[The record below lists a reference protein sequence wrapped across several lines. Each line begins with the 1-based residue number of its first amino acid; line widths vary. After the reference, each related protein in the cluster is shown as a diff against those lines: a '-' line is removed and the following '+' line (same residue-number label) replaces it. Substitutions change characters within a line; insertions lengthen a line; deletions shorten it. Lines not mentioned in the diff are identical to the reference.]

1 MGENG
6 TPKSPS
12 KPTIHGVTGDMC
24 HAHQGSSRNQ
34 YYAFPHS
41 AHEEI
46 GSESVGYSL
55 QVTELGFEPQ
65 LESGTHTLLV
75 ALCIFF
81 FFLSF

>member
-1 MGENG
+1 MWLVAAVLAIVVG
-6 TPKSPS
+6 
-12 KPTIHGVTGDMC
+12 
-24 HAHQGSSRNQ
+24 
-34 YYAFPHS
+34 
-41 AHEEI
+41 EEI

-55 QVTELGFEPQ
+55 QVTELGVEPQ